1 MAYTIEQTSRD
12 VVTLRHC
19 GVGADWRQRYLL
31 LADVHFDSP
40 HCNRRLLRSLLTE
53 AQETGAGVFV
63 FGDWFDGMQGRDD
76 KFGPPSLHLGRILSR
91 ASCLSNTFGV
101 PWQGL

>member
-12 VVTLRHC
+12 VVTLRHN

-40 HCNRRLLRSLLTE
+40 YCNRRLLRSLLQE

-63 FGDWFDGMQGRDD
+63 
-76 KFGPPSLHLGRILSR
+76 LGTGSTGCRGGTISVAVKATCCHSTKR
-91 ASCLSNTFGV
+91 AITSIA
-101 PWQGL
+101 